1 LQKKLYF
8 CIMKHIRIISPSG
21 VIDPKYIDG
30 AAARLRSWGYQV
42 SEGQYA
48 RNTFGRFAGTDAERL
63 QDLTDAL
70 LDPTV
75 DLILCSRGGYGM
87 QRIIGE
93 MKNEKLKINNSL
105 NFAKIIGFSDITEL
119 HQWSLMQGQ
128 PSLHGLMCKHLSELS
143 EDSEPIQYW
152 RQAIEDKTLTYAIPA
167 HPLNR
172 EGEIEG
178 TLIGGNLSVL
188 YGLQATPFSVHNA
201 QCTMHNVILFIE
213 DIAERHY
220 HIDRM
225 MQNLRMSG
233 VLAQIKG
240 LVVGQFSDCEDDE
253 KMGCTVYDTIRQ
265 AVEEYDYP
273 VLFDFP
279 AGHVERN
286 LPLWL
291 GTPTGLKVTTQGGK
305 LINNLHM

>member
-1 LQKKLYF
+1 MQKKLYF
-8 CIMKHIRIISPSG
+8 CSMKHIRIISPSG
-21 VIDPKYIDG
+21 VIDPKYIDL
-30 AAARLRSWGYQV
+30 AAAKLRNWGYQV
-42 SEGQYA
+42 SEGQFA
-48 RNTFGRFAGTDAERL
+48 RNQYGRFAGTDSERL
-63 QDLTDAL
+63 QDLMDAL

-75 DLILCSRGGYGM
+75 DYILCARGGYGL
-87 QRIIGE
+87 QRIISH
-93 MKNEKLKINNSL
+93 LSPIHRFTDSPIHQS
-105 NFAKIIGFSDITEL
+105 KIIGFSDITEL
-119 HQWSLMQGQ
+119 HQWSLLQGQ
-128 PSLHGLMCKHLSELS
+128 PSLHGLMCKHLSELP
-143 EDSEPIQYW
+143 EDSEPILYW
-152 RQAIEDKTLTYAIPA
+152 RQAIEDKTLIYDIPA

-172 EGEIEG
+172 SGEISG

-188 YGLQATPFSVHNA
+188 YGLQATPYSLSPIHRFTDSP
-201 QCTMHNVILFIE
+201 ILFIE

-225 MQNLRMSG
+225 MQNLKMSG

-253 KMGCTVYDTIRQ
+253 KMNCTVYETIRQ

-279 AGHVERN
+279 AGHVEKN

-291 GTPTGLKVTTQGGK
+291 GTTSQLKVTSLGGK
-305 LINNLHM
+305 LINNLHK

>member
-1 LQKKLYF
+1 
-8 CIMKHIRIISPSG
+8 MKHIRIISPSG
-21 VIDPKYIDG
+21 IIDPKYIDL

-63 QDLTDAL
+63 QDLSDAL
-70 LDPTV
+70 SDPSI
-75 DLILCSRGGYGM
+75 DFILCSRGGYGL
-87 QRIIGE
+87 QRIISRLLAFSPSRLSP
-93 MKNEKLKINNSL
+93 KV
-105 NFAKIIGFSDITEL
+105 IGFSDITEL
-119 HQWSLMQGQ
+119 HQWAAIQGQ
-128 PSLHGLMCKHLSELS
+128 PSLHGLMCKYLSELS
-143 EDSEPIQYW
+143 EDSEPIRFWQQAVEGEELQY
-152 RQAIEDKTLTYAIPA
+152 EIPA

-172 EGEIEG
+172 PGEISG

-188 YGLQATPFSVHNA
+188 YGLQATPFSLQSSIFNL
-201 QCTMHNVILFIE
+201 QSSILFIE

-225 MQNLRMSG
+225 MQNLKMSG
-233 VLAQIKG
+233 ILSQIKG

-253 KMGCTVYDTIRQ
+253 KMGCTVFETIRQ
-265 AVEEYDYP
+265 AVEEYSYP

-291 GTPTGLKVTTQGGK
+291 GTNTQLKVTSEGGK
-305 LINNLHM
+305 LINNLRM